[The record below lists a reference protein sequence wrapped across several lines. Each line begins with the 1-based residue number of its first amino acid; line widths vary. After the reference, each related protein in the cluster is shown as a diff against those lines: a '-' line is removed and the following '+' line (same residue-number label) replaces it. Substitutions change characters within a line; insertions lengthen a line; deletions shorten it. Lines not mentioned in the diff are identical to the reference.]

1 MSKEL
6 MPRAV
11 ATTLK
16 VLGEDLTTWRKL
28 RQLTARQV
36 ADRAGVSISTVLRLE
51 SGKSSSL
58 ESLIRVARALGV
70 LEELKTALDPY
81 STDIGRLR
89 ADEALPQRVRN

>member
-1 MSKEL
+1 MSTEF
-6 MPRAV
+6 MPKAV

-16 VLGEDLTTWRKL
+16 TIGEDLTTWRKL

-36 ADRAGVSISTVLRLE
+36 ADRAGISISTVLRLE

-58 ESLIRVARALGV
+58 ESLIRVARALGIH
-70 LEELKTALDPY
+70 EELKIALDPY

-89 ADEALPQRVRN
+89 ADEALPRRVRN

>member
-1 MSKEL
+1 MSTEF
-6 MPRAV
+6 MPKAV

-16 VLGEDLTTWRKL
+16 VIGEDLTTWRKL

-58 ESLIRVARALGV
+58 ESLIRVARALGIH
-70 LEELKTALDPY
+70 EELKIALDPY

-89 ADEALPQRVRN
+89 ADEALPRRVRN

>member
-1 MSKEL
+1 
-6 MPRAV
+6 
-11 ATTLK
+11 
-16 VLGEDLTTWRKL
+16 
-28 RQLTARQV
+28 
-36 ADRAGVSISTVLRLE
+36 
-51 SGKSSSL
+51 L